1 MSKRGLR
8 TGRPRGPAAR
18 GRDKMATS
26 DFLTTLWGTVPP
38 GRVLVWTLPDKASC
52 WYSTFDTVDADVLRL
67 EHRDVYTGVGL
78 APTTGVRLTAHNRI
92 REHQVA
98 GVAGF
103 WADIDVAHPVHKMA
117 AQLPPTA
124 ELALEALADLPYQPT
139 LIVDSGHGL
148 QLWWLLERPW
158 LFDTP
163 EERELARRASQ
174 WWHSIIKDL
183 FQHKGWTVDPTFD
196 LSRVMRL
203 PGTWNHKAADDL
215 RRVAVTGGTGERY
228 PVSRFLDLVPY
239 NFTADGG
246 RPRRQ
251 RNEGKGG
258 GSPVTASLI
267 ADPEPAPAPWLLET
281 LLQIDPRFRQT
292 WEQRRPDLP
301 DQSPSGYDMALAHA
315 AVRAGWPDQE
325 VAHLLIAFRRKHK
338 HAPKL
343 REDYHALTISKAR
356 ASLERPGDAAGP
368 RDDFR
373 SVEKPGDS
381 RKEGAGVHNEAL
393 PSSTGD
399 DATGG
404 SDTEI
409 GKGGE
414 GISDVVHLLETV
426 RRLVMQ
432 DPPAADC
439 RDPAVLR
446 LVTEIRGALTGPAAS
461 PEATSAA
468 AQLLAGCSAYAS
480 SGQIEDLDVLAAAA
494 AAAMGPEVQ
503 LPLLVRDAAD
513 ALTKGTKSVEPLM
526 ALAAMLRRQTTSVRN
541 RAKIATLAEAAEL
554 PLPRSILK
562 AKGKNGSLLDA
573 GEVAVLSGMGGAG
586 KSTFT
591 AGLALE
597 LMVLGQGVRGEIG
610 GVFEAE
616 GGLVLLV
623 GYEDRLARVGR
634 RARPFAEYMDRGNP
648 NRPFDAARRQV
659 QAMEMRHPLFGPD
672 PFTPL
677 YNARPTALDG
687 WQEVR
692 DRAGSV
698 RPSLL
703 VIDPALCAYVGD
715 ANSPAAVSE
724 FLMSLRDLAEDL
736 DCGVM
741 LVTHGTKGS
750 RGGGRRK
757 VDPTDPGHVLGSGSW
772 TDRAR
777 CAMTLTPGPGGHS
790 TLTVFKANYGPQ
802 RISIEMSPLVN
813 DRGNLIGFSGLDR
826 QWKPLP
832 LGEGE
837 TDRGNR
843 PPRHAG
849 GKGLF
854 DD

>member
-1 MSKRGLR
+1 M
-8 TGRPRGPAAR
+8 TA
-18 GRDKMATS
+18 S

-38 GRVLVWTLPDKASC
+38 GPVLVWTLPDKASY
-52 WYSTFDTVDADVLRL
+52 WYSTFDTVDADMLRH
-67 EHRDVYTGVGL
+67 EHRDVYTAVGL
-78 APTTGVRLTAHNRI
+78 APKTGVRLTAHNRI

-98 GVAGF
+98 GIPGF
-103 WADIDVAHPVHKMA
+103 WADIDVRHPVHKKES
-117 AQLPPTA
+117 QLPPTA
-124 ELALEALADLPYQPT
+124 ALALEALAELPVDPT
-139 LIVDSGHGL
+139 IIVASGHGM
-148 QLWWLLERPW
+148 QCWWVLEEPW
-158 LFDTP
+158 RFDTP
-163 EERELARRASQ
+163 EEREQARRASQ

-183 FQHKGWTVDPTFD
+183 FQHKGWTVDPTLD

-203 PGTWNHKAADDL
+203 PGTWNNKNLDDR
-215 RRVAVTGGTGERY
+215 RRVEVTGGSGERY
-228 PVSRFLDLVPY
+228 PLPRFLDLVPET
-239 NFTADGG
+239 FTADSG
-246 RPRRQ
+246 RPRQKRS
-251 RNEGKGG
+251 GDKGG
-258 GSPVTASLI
+258 SAPAATSLI
-267 ADPEPAPAPWLLET
+267 VDPDAVPSSRRMTT
-281 LLQIDPRFRQT
+281 LLDMDSQFRQT
-292 WEQRRPDLP
+292 WENRRPDLP
-301 DQSPSGYDMALAHA
+301 DQSPSASDMALAHA
-315 AVRAGWPDQE
+315 AVRAEWPDQE
-325 VAHLLIAFRRKHK
+325 VVHLLIAFRRKHGFDL
-338 HAPKL
+338 KL
-343 REDYHALTISKAR
+343 REDYFELTISKAR
-356 ASLERPGDAAGP
+356 ASLERPGDAAGSK
-368 RDDFR
+368 DDFR
-373 SVEKPGDS
+373 AVEQPADS
-381 RKEGAGVHNEAL
+381 RKEGAGVQSDAL
-393 PSSTGD
+393 SSPMGD
-399 DATGG
+399 EISDG

-414 GISDVVHLLETV
+414 GLSDVVHLLETV
-426 RRLVMQ
+426 RQLVTQ
-432 DPPAADC
+432 NPVPAVY

-446 LVTEIRGALTGPAAS
+446 LVTEIRAGLTGPAAS
-461 PEATSAA
+461 SEATTAA
-468 AQLLAGCSAYAS
+468 AQLLAGYSAYAS
-480 SGQIEDLDVLAAAA
+480 SGKIEDLEVLAAAA

-503 LPLLVRDAAD
+503 LHLLVRDAVD
-513 ALTKGTKSVEPLM
+513 ALAKGQKSIDSLM

-541 RAKIATLAEAAEL
+541 RAKIATLAEAAGL
-554 PLPRSILK
+554 PLPRSILQ

-623 GYEDRLARVGR
+623 GYEDRLAVVGR
-634 RARPFAEYMDRGNP
+634 RAKNFAECKDRGNP
-648 NRPFDAARRQV
+648 NQPFHGALRQV
-659 QAMEMRHPLFGPD
+659 QTMEVRHPLFGPD

-692 DRAGSV
+692 DRAGCL

-741 LVTHGTKGS
+741 LVTHGTKSS

-757 VDPTDPGHVLGSGSW
+757 VDATDPGHVLGSGSW
-772 TDRAR
+772 TDRPR
-777 CAMTLTPGPGGHS
+777 CTMTLTPGPRGHS
-790 TLTVFKANYGPQ
+790 TLTVYKANYGPQ
-802 RISIEMSPLVN
+802 RIFIDLSPLLN

-832 LGEGE
+832 SGEGE
-837 TDRGNR
+837 TGQDNGL
-843 PPRHAG
+843 PRKTG
-849 GKGLF
+849 EKGLF